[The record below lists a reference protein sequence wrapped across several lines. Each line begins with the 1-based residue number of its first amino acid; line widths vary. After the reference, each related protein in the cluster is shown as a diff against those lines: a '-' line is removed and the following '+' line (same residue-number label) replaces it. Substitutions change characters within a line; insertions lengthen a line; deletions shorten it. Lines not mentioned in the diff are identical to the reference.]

1 MEGTLRDSY
10 KGNGIVLGLDYEQ
23 YEKVVRGPTQDIF
36 VMFDASYSTFSE
48 FFLDQGRMR
57 RRAGEARNE
66 TPAQVLKGITLYHQA
81 LRERLDA
88 VYYFR
93 TQHEKLRSVVAEVLT
108 GEKDERGNSNS
119 KGDDKEG
126 EEYSAWALKE
136 VDEAPMSLFASVDVL
151 DLSPRG
157 EAVFAS
163 ALEGYNRKV
172 DAIEEH
178 LARLLRDKLSSCQV
192 SFFED
197 CYSMHVS

>member
-1 MEGTLRDSY
+1 MRESY
-10 KGNGIVLGLDYEQ
+10 KGNGIVLGLDYDE

-36 VMFDASYSTFSE
+36 VMFDASYATFSE

-81 LRERLDA
+81 LREMLDA

-108 GEKDERGNSNS
+108 GENKNGKSKSSGDEE
-119 KGDDKEG
+119 EG
-126 EEYSAWALKE
+126 EAYSAWALKE

-151 DLSPRG
+151 DLSSRG

-163 ALEGYNRKV
+163 ALEGYDRKV

-192 SFFED
+192 ST
-197 CYSMHVS
+197 Y